1 MNHISRYR
9 IWPISYMVLIS
20 CLVVGCNFDNSLEEL
35 AKFAAKHKDELKK
48 VVERKATTP
57 ASTVSLQAAEK
68 PNDQIRIASFN
79 IQVFGTSKAGKRG
92 VMSVLADIMT
102 RFDIIAIQEIRSRDS
117 SIIPNFVAQI
127 NAKGYSYDYVIGP
140 RLGRTSSK
148 EQYVYIFDQER
159 IEIDPNSVHTVN
171 DRSDLLHREPLIA
184 RFRVRGPPPQE
195 AFTFTLINIHTDPDE
210 VETEVDALAQVYSV
224 VQRNQQYEDD
234 VILLGDLNAAPKHFG
249 QLQNIR
255 NITWAIDNQPTNTR
269 LSKCYD
275 NILFDRYATQEFTGE
290 AGVLNLMDSYNL
302 TEKQAL
308 LVSDH
313 MPVWASFRM
322 IEAGRGPVATRPGVR
337 RY

>member
-1 MNHISRYR
+1 MSYTSRNRTWQISLVAL
-9 IWPISYMVLIS
+9 MG
-20 CLVVGCNFDNSLEEL
+20 CLVIGCNFENSLDEL
-35 AKFAAKHKDELKK
+35 AKFAAEHKDELKK
-48 VVERKATTP
+48 VVERKTTTL

-68 PNDQIRIASFN
+68 PADQIRIASFN
-79 IQVFGTSKAGKRG
+79 IQVFGTSKSRKRG
-92 VMSVLADIMT
+92 VMSVLADVMT
-102 RFDIIAIQEIRSRDS
+102 HFDVIAIQEIRSQDS
-117 SIIPNFVAQI
+117 SIIPNFIAQV
-127 NAKGYSYDYVIGP
+127 NAKGHVYDYVIGP
-140 RLGRTSSK
+140 RLGRSSSK
-148 EQYVYIFDQER
+148 EQYVYIFDQKR

-184 RFRVRGPPPQE
+184 RFRVRGPPPSD

-210 VETEVDALAQVYSV
+210 VDTEIDALAQVFTV

-249 QLQNIR
+249 QLQNIK

-290 AGVLNLMDSYNL
+290 SDVLNLMDAYNL